1 MAITQAMCTSF
12 KQEILQGVHDFTN
25 GTGDTFK
32 LALYTSSATL
42 SAATTAYSATNEVG
56 NSGTYAAGGGTLT
69 NVTPTT
75 SGTTALTDFADIS
88 FTSAT
93 ITARGA
99 LIYNDTAA
107 GDPAVAVLDFGS
119 DKTSTSGTFTIQ
131 FPTADASNAII
142 RIA

>member
-1 MAITQAMCTSF
+1 VGAS
-12 KQEILQGVHDFTN
+12 G
-25 GTGDTFK
+25 
-32 LALYTSSATL
+32 S
-42 SAATTAYSATNEVG
+42 YS
-56 NSGTYAAGGGTLT
+56 AGGGTLT

-75 SGTTALTDFADIS
+75 SGTTALTDFDDLS

-107 GDPAVAVLDFGS
+107 GDPAVVVLDFGS
-119 DKTSTSGTFTIQ
+119 DKTSTAGTFTIQ
-131 FPTADASNAII
+131 FPTANATDAIL

>member
-1 MAITQAMCTSF
+1 MAITQALCTSF
-12 KQEILQGVHDFTN
+12 KVEILQGIHDFTAS
-25 GTGDTFK
+25 TGDVFK

-42 SAATTAYSATNEVG
+42 DATTTTYNSSNEVA

-69 NVTPTT
+69 NVTPIS
-75 SGTTALTDFADIS
+75 SGTTAFTDFADLS

-99 LIYNDTAA
+99 LIYNSTD
-107 GDPAVAVLDFGS
+107 GDRAVAVLDFGG
-119 DKTSTSGTFTIQ
+119 DKISTTGTFTVV
-131 FPTADASNAII
+131 FPTADATNAII